1 MRCRYPGG
9 IYTAWDER
17 LLYWGR
23 NRRTG
28 ERVGY
33 VHGVHSAP
41 VLSNS
46 SQLDQ
51 SALQSCAS
59 SGCAHHQAPRTV
71 PCVALAPF
79 SSCLSDSSL
88 SLSFPML
95 PTEAVTQ
102 CSVCDFSEYFRF
114 RLLCGFNKSFPTDLP
129 SSSSL
134 PSMLQL
140 ESLSEN

>member
-79 SSCLSDSSL
+79 SSCLGDSSL

-95 PTEAVTQ
+95 PTEAVTNALFVIFLNILGFVSCVGLIKASPLISLLPLACLQ
-102 CSVCDFSEYFRF
+102 CSS
-114 RLLCGFNKSFPTDLP
+114 
-129 SSSSL
+129 
-134 PSMLQL
+134 
-140 ESLSEN
+140 